1 MYCSSCGK
9 EINEG
14 SIYCN
19 YCGKEVLKKLVNTQV
34 ETINEI
40 RNPNIQSINN
50 QKLDRSE
57 INVRVIQEPNQNIGI
72 GMEYAVH
79 SNKTYIGYAWLT
91 ILLYTITFWIGGFI
105 ANIVYLNAAKTT
117 RRIIKRDPPGI
128 VFLTVLLIFGIIGII
143 GLVIGI
149 IVTLAISCGAL
160 ATYPLLLPAIT

>member
-9 EINEG
+9 EINEN

-19 YCGKEVLKKLVNTQV
+19 YCGKEVLKKVENTQV
-34 ETINEI
+34 ETSYET
-40 RNPNIQSINN
+40 RNQNIQSINN
-50 QKLDRSE
+50 QKLDRPE
-57 INVRVIQEPNQNIGI
+57 INVRVIQEPNPNIGI

-128 VFLTVLLIFGIIGII
+128 IFLTVLLVFGIIGII
-143 GLVIGI
+143 GLVVVI
-149 IVTLAISCGAL
+149 IVTLAISCSAL
-160 ATYPLLLPAIT
+160 SSSFLLPSIT